1 MRAWPSATHISAF
14 GMTEL
19 SGIASHTDPGDTE
32 AQRAETCALITSKE
46 KEITWTEVAQ
56 IPLCLLTPNMKNR
69 QLIDKHF
76 LDLAISPKI
85 VTEASDFTAV
95 LAQVA
100 GGNAATIAPVSVAE
114 TFLDLKSTIQLDLT
128 HPVMTHSVG
137 LSVKDQSPVL
147 PMIEALR
154 HAVRLAL

>member
-1 MRAWPSATHISAF
+1 M
-14 GMTEL
+14 
-19 SGIASHTDPGDTE
+19 
-32 AQRAETCALITSKE
+32 
-46 KEITWTEVAQ
+46 AQ

-137 LSVKDQSPVL
+137 LSVKDQSPAL